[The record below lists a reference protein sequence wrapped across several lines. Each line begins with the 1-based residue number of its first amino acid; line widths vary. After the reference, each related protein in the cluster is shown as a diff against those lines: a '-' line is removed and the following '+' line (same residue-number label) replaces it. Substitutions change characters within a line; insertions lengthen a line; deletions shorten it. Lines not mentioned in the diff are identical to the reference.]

1 MRFVAITAI
10 FLALI
15 AAGMVFIN
23 HSTDQSIAARIQIL
37 GIWRSTQDP
46 KFTREFKN
54 DGKVIDAYDG
64 SSPNSNGRWVIFTKQ
79 MPIDAL
85 PEVLEDGAVYL
96 SIAAPESE
104 AQYFKIASIN
114 SHELQLVYLDRGGV
128 ISFTKIQ

>member
-37 GIWRSTQDP
+37 GIWRSTQDS

-54 DGKVIDAYDG
+54 DGKVIDAYEG
-64 SSPNSNGRWVIFTKQ
+64 SSLNSDGRWVIFTKQ

-85 PEVLEDGAVYL
+85 PEALEDGAVYL

-114 SHELQLVYLDRGGV
+114 SHELQLVYLDRGGI